1 MRTTKAEWCQ
11 QSLKTRRSPSSPALI
26 YTAMKEHPKVFKI
39 NSFLTLEQILARGH
53 TLPLG

>member
-11 QSLKTRRSPSSPALI
+11 QSLKTRRSPSSQALI